1 MKKRGFTLI
10 ELIIVVIIV
19 GILAT
24 LAIPQYTRA
33 VERAKFGKARHALGL
48 IASAEKMYHAETP
61 NEYLQ
66 VAAAANLNDDPG
78 LGGFVE
84 LADVVTDA
92 VSGDWDCTVDPAT
105 AGAFTAQCSRRAGT
119 YVGCIVSLDQDG
131 AWSTASGA
139 TCVAALP

>member
-48 IASAEKMYHAETP
+48 IASAEKMYHAESP
-61 NEYLQ
+61 NWYLPVQ
-66 VAAAANLNDDPG
+66 DAANLNDDPG
-78 LGGFVE
+78 LGGHVE
-84 LADVVTDA
+84 LADVAHDGDPA
-92 VSGDWDCTVDPAT
+92 NASGDWTCPAL
-105 AGAFTAQCSRRAGT
+105 CERRRGPA
-119 YVGCIVSLDQDG
+119 
-131 AWSTASGA
+131 
-139 TCVAALP
+139 